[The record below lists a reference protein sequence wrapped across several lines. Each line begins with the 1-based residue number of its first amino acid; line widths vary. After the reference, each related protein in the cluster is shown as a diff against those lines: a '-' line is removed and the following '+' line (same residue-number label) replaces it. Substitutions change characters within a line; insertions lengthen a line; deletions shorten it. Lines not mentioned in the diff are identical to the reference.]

1 MGHPRSR
8 IDLEALFTEHAHG
21 LAGAV
26 RGILGPRAEVQE
38 VLQDAFLRAWQA
50 LDSGRQ
56 PDDPAAWLFVLTLNR
71 ARDLRRQRTRRGPEL
86 ILDEVE
92 SMKLAGKEPDPTTA
106 LEGREA
112 LDRTRAAIFELE
124 EKQKEVF
131 LLRVSGEL
139 SFQAIAEALSIPV
152 GTAKTRMRSAL
163 RVLRENLDDLNPL
176 AGQAPIP
183 SAELE
188 GEAQ

>member
-1 MGHPRSR
+1 MGQSHPR
-8 IDLEALFTEHAHG
+8 IDLEALFREHAHG

-38 VLQDAFLRAWQA
+38 VLQDAFLRAWKA
-50 LDSGRQ
+50 LEDGRE

-112 LDRTRAAIFELE
+112 LDRTRAAIYELE

-176 AGQAPIP
+176 YGQAHAP
-183 SAELE
+183 STELE